1 MLRLKVLK
9 TLSLSLESG
18 LTCVLCCRGRPQA
31 WCMSVEWNTQ
41 NETEPLPHQDRSVHH
56 AITHPEYNS
65 RNLHQDYALLF
76 TREEFSLASHIDT
89 VCLPGPGEVF
99 TGETCTATGWGKD
112 KFGDSGQYQVVLK
125 EVELD
130 IVNKEQCQDKLRE
143 TKLGKRFRLHDSFLC
158 AGGIAG
164 KDTCKGDGGSPLVCP
179 SKYDPN
185 TYVQTG
191 IVAWGIGCGENGT
204 PGVYADVS
212 KASCWIDSV
221 VSCHYGNNGGTYD
234 TFYGYS
240 TDVCQTWM
248 DNKLSDLS
256 NKRDAAGNY
265 GKIFQAMIDEYSKCS
280 FIWQQPTAPLVTDLD
295 RDAPEDSYAEVNADQ
310 TDDSYANTNEKQVDD
325 GYSADSNTN
334 EKQVDAYPTTNEKQV
349 EDSYPETGIDIS
361 AEENER
367 LVDPAPGYVE
377 PLKEATE
384 KHVDPYV
391 EPPVTCGAVK
401 VADESYTGDN
411 AADLTKDEIVEVANP
426 Y

>member
-1 MLRLKVLK
+1 M
-9 TLSLSLESG
+9 G
-18 LTCVLCCRGRPQA
+18 
-31 WCMSVEWNTQ
+31 
-41 NETEPLPHQDRSVHH
+41 
-56 AITHPEYNS
+56 
-65 RNLHQDYALLF
+65 
-76 TREEFSLASHIDT
+76 
-89 VCLPGPGEVF
+89 
-99 TGETCTATGWGKD
+99 
-112 KFGDSGQYQVVLK
+112 
-125 EVELD
+125 
-130 IVNKEQCQDKLRE
+130 
-143 TKLGKRFRLHDSFLC
+143 
-158 AGGIAG
+158 
-164 KDTCKGDGGSPLVCP
+164 
-179 SKYDPN
+179 
-185 TYVQTG
+185 
-191 IVAWGIGCGENGT
+191 
-204 PGVYADVS
+204 
-212 KASCWIDSV
+212 
-221 VSCHYGNNGGTYD
+221 
-234 TFYGYS
+234 

-280 FIWQQPTAPLVTDLD
+280 VIWQQPTAPLVTDLD

-377 PLKEATE
+377 P
-384 KHVDPYV
+384 YV

-411 AADLTKDEIVEVANP
+411 AADLTKDE
-426 Y
+426 